1 MINITVLVPTCRRP
15 EYLSNCLQSIANQ
28 SRRELIEEV
37 IVSENSS
44 DPRSES
50 VVRAFAEKLPVRFRR
65 QNPELP
71 VYEHFL
77 ELIHGVAT
85 GYVALIGDD
94 DMWGRYHLEEAARAF
109 AELPTAKSFF
119 GQCVYTC
126 SETCYPL
133 ANVGP
138 TLLQAPFNPDRR
150 LQEFFLWDRRHA
162 AMQCMSNT
170 PLNIWALVAEATVLR
185 TAMDWVFLDPRFSTL
200 RQAPS
205 ADKLLIW
212 KLANLGAIAVSR
224 NITMYYRRHCEST
237 QNALYREDNFAGSI
251 ADSEMSLEISRQAA
265 GLGINAFQDWQ
276 DAYNVAKNSYGLHE
290 FIAPGTICLR
300 EFLNPESKP
309 SRQQIVR
316 RKLNRLVRLFVPPVV
331 PLLLGKIRTRLAQ
344 L

>member
-1 MINITVLVPTCRRP
+1 MLVPTCRRP

-28 SRRELIEEV
+28 SRSELIENV
-37 IVSENSS
+37 IVSENSP
-44 DPRSES
+44 DPRSET
-50 VVRAFAEKLPVRFRR
+50 VVRAFAEILPIHFRR
-65 QNPELP
+65 QNPDLP
-71 VYEHFL
+71 MYAHFL
-77 ELIHGVAT
+77 ELVRSVKSS
-85 GYVALIGDD
+85 YVALIGDD

-138 TLLQAPFNPDRR
+138 TLLQAPFNHDRR
-150 LQEFFLWDRRHA
+150 LQEFFLWDRRHT

-170 PLNIWALVAEATVLR
+170 PLNIWALVSETTVLR
-185 TAMDWVFLDPRFSTL
+185 AAMDLVFRDPRFSTP

-205 ADKLLIW
+205 ADKMLIW
-212 KLANLGAIAVSR
+212 KLSNLGPIAVSR
-224 NITMYYRRHCEST
+224 NITMYYRRHYEST
-237 QNALYREDNFAGSI
+237 QNSLYREDNLAGSI

-265 GLGINAFQDWQ
+265 DLGIHAFQDWQ
-276 DAYNVAKNSYGLHE
+276 DTFNYAKNNYRLHE

-300 EFLNPESKP
+300 EFMNPKSKP
-309 SRQQIVR
+309 SRQQLLR
-316 RKLNRLVRLFVPPVV
+316 QKFNRLVHLFVPPVV
-331 PLLLGKIRTRLAQ
+331 PLLLAKLRSRLAQ